1 MCGINLAAHA
11 LRRREIAYNY
21 AYASVDDNQAFAK
34 LGAITAAPQ
43 WHARRL
49 RNAKLGVVGEHPA
62 GLDTCD
68 LDAPG
73 LKARLGVHVESL
85 SLGEV
90 FERVRALDREV
101 IHPVRESL
109 ETRLPNLGELEQ
121 APLNGTLG
129 AYVVLRELAKN
140 KGLDGIAVRCWPE
153 FFTDLGCAAC
163 GALSMLT
170 DNGIPSSCEAD
181 ANGTLTQ
188 MILGWLSGAPAFGT
202 DIVSV
207 DVEHDHF
214 VVWHCGLAPLSMADP
229 NSPTA
234 GDHPLQPGI
243 TAADGVPAQTR
254 DGYRRAVEPGQRRAA
269 PGGRGWRDAPGADE
283 FHRNIGRVA
292 FRQTRRSNPGY
303 NPQRGAGAPCSLDLR
318 KSYASFARAG
328 AHAGNSRS
336 PPVRANNHQE

>member
-1 MCGINLAAHA
+1 MCVPSI
-11 LRRREIAYNY
+11 
-21 AYASVDDNQAFAK
+21 
-34 LGAITAAPQ
+34 
-43 WHARRL
+43 
-49 RNAKLGVVGEHPA
+49 
-62 GLDTCD
+62 
-68 LDAPG
+68 
-73 LKARLGVHVESL
+73 
-85 SLGEV
+85 
-90 FERVRALDREV
+90 EV
-101 IHPVRESL
+101 IYPIRESL

-129 AYVVLRELAKN
+129 AYVVLRELAIN

-229 NSPTA
+229 NSQPWATI
-234 GDHPLQPGI
+234 HSNRELPLLMEFPLKPG
-243 TAADGVPAQTR
+243 TVTVARLSQASGELRLVVGVGEMLPAPMSFT
-254 DGYRRAVEPGQRRAA
+254 GTSGV
-269 PGGRGWRDAPGADE
+269 
-283 FHRNIGRVA
+283 
-292 FRQTRRSNPGY
+292 
-303 NPQRGAGAPCSLDLR
+303 LR
-318 KSYASFARAG
+318 FARPADQTLDTILSEG
-328 AHAGNSRS
+328 LEHHVALTYGNHTPALLELARMLEI
-336 PPVRANNHQE
+336 PVLRL